1 MPETNVITDVT
12 CFHCGEPCNEIRWHD
27 DKPFCCQGCET
38 VYDILDSNNLC
49 EYYTLD
55 QKAGIKT
62 DPAGITNTYAYLD
75 EPDIRKKIIGFESET
90 YSRVNFSVPAIHCVS
105 CIWLLEN
112 LTRLNAGIL
121 HSTVNFSQKTVSI
134 DFNPKQVSLGSIASL
149 LASVG
154 YAPRIT
160 LEHNQAAPPK
170 KDRSLLVK
178 LAIAGFSFGNVMLFS
193 FPEYLGIDQADHSLM
208 RMFSWLNLALSVPVL
223 LYSGMGY
230 FKSALNSFAQ
240 KQINIDVPIA
250 VGLFALFFRSSYDI
264 ITATG
269 PGYLDSFTGLV
280 FFLLIGRWFQSKTYE
295 SLAFD
300 RDFTAYF
307 PLAVN
312 RWENNDWK
320 PVVIYHLRK
329 DDVIKVRN
337 MELVPADSVLRDS
350 HAYIDYSFVT
360 GEARPVKAQ
369 AGDKIFA
376 GGRLIGAPVTLTV
389 EKSTSQSHLTSLWN
403 NDAFRK
409 TEENKYQRTIDRA
422 ARIFTWIVLA
432 IALATGVY
440 WYNAAPASMWLVI
453 TAVLMV
459 ACPCALALAAPF
471 TLGSVMRELGKRQ
484 LYLKNTDVVERMG
497 AINAVVFD
505 KTGTVTHGQNP
516 EIQLVGEL
524 DETELG
530 RVKRITGFSA
540 HPLSKLVAGFILK
553 QTSDTVTDFKEVP
566 GKGMEATVQGQKF
579 RIGSAAFTGFHE
591 KINQAASYVFV
602 SINDEVKGYFI
613 IRTLVRKNIGAM
625 IKRLGTRCKALLSG
639 DQDTEKNSMAFIFGN
654 TTTLL
659 FNQSPHDKLA
669 YIRDLQRSGAKVM
682 MLGDGLNDAGALK
695 QADVGIAVTDD
706 TGIFT
711 PACDGILH
719 GSNITQLD
727 KMLALAR
734 ASAGVLKMSF
744 GISFFYNAVALSF
757 AITGNLTPL
766 VAAILMP
773 LSSISVVSFSTLAV
787 KLVAKRYF
795 NAPAEVYPDSDEQQ
809 IPNEAPIR
817 QHNLNLILK

>member
-1 MPETNVITDVT
+1 MLEKDVVADVA
-12 CFHCGEPCNEIRWHD
+12 CFHCGEQCEEIFWHD
-27 DKPFCCQGCET
+27 EKPFCCRGCET
-38 VYDILDSNNLC
+38 VYEILDSNNLC

-55 QKAGIKT
+55 RKAGIKT

-75 EPDIRKKIIGFESET
+75 EPDIHKKIIDFESES
-90 YSRVNFSVPAIHCVS
+90 YSSVNFSVPAIHCVS

-112 LTRLNAGIL
+112 LTKLNSGII
-121 HSTVNFSQKTVSI
+121 HSAVNFSKKTVSI
-134 DFNPKQVSLGSIASL
+134 NFNPKLVSLGSVASL

-154 YAPRIT
+154 YGPRIT
-160 LEHNQAAPPK
+160 LEQSKAATPK
-170 KDRSLLVK
+170 KDRSLLFK

-193 FPEYLGIDQADHSLM
+193 FPEYLGIDHTDLSLM
-208 RMFSWLNLALSVPVL
+208 RIFSWLNLALSVPVL

-230 FKSALNSFAQ
+230 LKSAFNSFAQ

-250 VGLFALFFRSSYDI
+250 VGLLALFFRSSYDI
-264 ITATG
+264 ISATG

-307 PLAVN
+307 PLAVS
-312 RWENNDWK
+312 RLENNEWK
-320 PVVIYHLRK
+320 PVVVYHLRK

-337 MELVPADSVLRDS
+337 MELVPADSVLHDS

-360 GEARPVKAQ
+360 GEARPVKTQ
-369 AGDKIFA
+369 SGDKIFA
-376 GGRLIGAPVTLTV
+376 GGRLIGTPVTLTV
-389 EKSTSQSHLTSLWN
+389 EKRTSQSHLTSLWN

-422 ARIFTWIVLA
+422 ARIFTWIVLG

-440 WYNAAPASMWLVI
+440 WYIAAPASMWLVI

-484 LYLKNTDVVERMG
+484 LYLKNTDVVERMST
-497 AINAVVFD
+497 IDSVVFD

-516 EIQLVGEL
+516 EIELVGEL
-524 DETELG
+524 DEPALS
-530 RVKRITGFSA
+530 RVKLITSFST
-540 HPLSKLVAGFILK
+540 HPLSKFVTGFIRK
-553 QTSDTVTDFKEVP
+553 QENDTVEHFKELP

-591 KINQAASYVFV
+591 KVDQSASYVFV
-602 SINDEVKGYFI
+602 SVNEEVKGYFI
-613 IRTLVRKNIGAM
+613 IRTLVRKNIGEM

-639 DQDTEKNSMAFIFGN
+639 DHATEKNSMAHIFGN
-654 TTTLL
+654 TTALL

-669 YIRDLQRSGAKVM
+669 YIRDLQFSGAKVM

-727 KMLALAR
+727 KMLALTR
-734 ASAGVLKMSF
+734 ASSTVLKTAF

-757 AITGNLTPL
+757 AVSGNLTPL

-773 LSSISVVSFSTLAV
+773 VSSISVVSFSTLAI
-787 KLVAKRYF
+787 KLIAKRHF
-795 NAPAEVYPDSDEQQ
+795 TTCHAEASAEASPDRDEQKQ
-809 IPNEAPIR
+809 VQYNAE
-817 QHNLNLILK
+817 ILSA